1 MLLTAN
7 KKEVPIAWSCSLM
20 RDDSDHV
27 AGIVAVGRD
36 LTERRGMEEK
46 LFQSTQMASLGV
58 MAGGIAHELRNP
70 LGIISAS
77 AQLLLENPRDT
88 NFRAQGLQNIY
99 AATRR
104 ASLIIENLLKFA
116 RPAGVW
122 EKKEINLHTIID
134 EILALL
140 SNQIKSQDVVV
151 TVTYQ
156 PDLPHL
162 YGSHQMLQQVFANL
176 ILNACNAMP
185 EGGSLKITVEANS
198 AAQVEI
204 HLKDTG
210 RGIPPENLSKIF
222 DPFFTTMP
230 VGKGVGLGLSISHT
244 IIQQH
249 QGVIEVLSE
258 VGKGSDFIV
267 RLPGIL

>member
-1 MLLTAN
+1 
-7 KKEVPIAWSCSLM
+7 M
-20 RDDSDHV
+20 RDDSGHV

-36 LTERRGMEEK
+36 LTERRVMEEK
-46 LFQSTQMASLGV
+46 LFQSAQMASLGV

-77 AQLLLENPRDT
+77 AQLLLENPRDSKL
-88 NFRAQGLQNIY
+88 RLQGLQKIY

-116 RPAGVW
+116 RPAGIW
-122 EKKEINLHTIID
+122 EKKEINLHAIID

-140 SNQIKSQDVVV
+140 SNQIKLQDVIVS
-151 TVTYQ
+151 VTY
-156 PDLPHL
+156 PPALPHL
-162 YGSHQMLQQVFANL
+162 YGSHEMLQQVFANL

-185 EGGSLKITVEANS
+185 EGGLLKIAVEATS
-198 AAQVEI
+198 AGQVEI
-204 HLKDTG
+204 RFMDTG
-210 RGIPPENLSKIF
+210 GGVPPENLSKIF

-230 VGKGVGLGLSISHT
+230 IGKGVGLGLSISHT

-249 QGVIEVLSE
+249 HGVIEVHSQ
-258 VGKGSDFIV
+258 VGKGSSFIV